1 MGLIGYMI
9 SLSRCGVGL
18 RLQCSRRQGNGFLR
32 SDMTSHPIFSRSR
45 LVFKWEQQ
53 SIQTSSPSPRRR
65 TQSTFPLFKST
76 GLFCPSHLFQSL
88 CLPFLLTM
96 SRKSANNIVN
106 NVGVAV
112 QTDWNNRQA
121 NNSFNLN
128 VRRMFEFVSQYDTV
142 AKTKLTTLNDKLSSL
157 ERQMEVL
164 EAQMTTVM
172 TTSSQF

>member
-1 MGLIGYMI
+1 
-9 SLSRCGVGL
+9 
-18 RLQCSRRQGNGFLR
+18 
-32 SDMTSHPIFSRSR
+32 
-45 LVFKWEQQ
+45 
-53 SIQTSSPSPRRR
+53 
-65 TQSTFPLFKST
+65 
-76 GLFCPSHLFQSL
+76 
-88 CLPFLLTM
+88 M